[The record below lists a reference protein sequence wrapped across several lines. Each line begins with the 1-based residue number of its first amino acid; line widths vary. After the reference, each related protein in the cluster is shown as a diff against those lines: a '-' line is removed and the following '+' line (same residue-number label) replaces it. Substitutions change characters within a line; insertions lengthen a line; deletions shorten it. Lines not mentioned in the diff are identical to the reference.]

1 MKLQFLGK
9 FYNEKIIFDDNEK
22 IIFDETKGRL
32 IMLCPEYLRV
42 HLE

>member
-9 FYNEKIIFDDNEK
+9 FYNEK